1 MNRALL
7 VSLLKKNID
16 ELILLT
22 EGFSEMSEYPAAIIH
37 LAKNKTDDIR
47 SYIDQLGNIRETL
60 TPVANTISEETREI
74 EVNTT
79 ENTEDNT
86 LNSEE
91 IMASQENHE
100 EIIVEEEEVEEVII
114 IDDIDTS
121 DDISVEK
128 EEEEEEEVV
137 DEKDNFNVDELIAD
151 AENETEEQETD
162 KEIITII
169 ELAEEPEP
177 ISENTLSAPQE
188 IYVEAFEDNKTADKK
203 ITLAEKLASQT
214 ITRNELHAKNEV
226 NGINNTIGHK
236 KIEDIRQA
244 ISLGDRFRFQREL
257 FRNNG
262 EEMNKMLNYINLLAS
277 YDEIVSFLQSKYS
290 WPEDHPAAN
299 DFYQIIKRKF

>member
-47 SYIDQLGNIRETL
+47 SYIDQLGNIRENSA
-60 TPVANTISEETREI
+60 PIADTIPKEI
-74 EVNTT
+74 IDIEANTT
-79 ENTEDNT
+79 EDTEDNILT
-86 LNSEE
+86 STETFASEE
-91 IMASQENHE
+91 KQE
-100 EIIVEEEEVEEVII
+100 EIIVDEGEVEEVIV
-114 IDDIDTS
+114 IDTV

-128 EEEEEEEVV
+128 AEEEEVV
-137 DEKDNFNVDELIAD
+137 VEEDNIIVDELIAD
-151 AENETEEQETD
+151 TENEVEVTETD
-162 KEIITII
+162 NEETTIVA
-169 ELAEEPEP
+169 LADEPEP
-177 ISENTLSAPQE
+177 IYKKTVTALQDV
-188 IYVEAFEDNKTADKK
+188 YVETSEDNKAADKK
-203 ITLAEKLASQT
+203 ITIAEKLASQT
-214 ITRNELHAKNEV
+214 ITRNELHAKNDG
-226 NGINNTIGHK
+226 NGFNNTIGYK

>member
-1 MNRALL
+1 MNRVLL

-22 EGFSEMSEYPAAIIH
+22 EGFSEMSEYPSAIIH

-47 SYIDQLGNIRETL
+47 SYIDQLGSIKETL
-60 TPVANTISEETREI
+60 VPIVNTISEETTDV
-74 EVNTT
+74 EVKTT
-79 ENTEDNT
+79 ENTEDDILISNKY
-86 LNSEE
+86 LASPEKQEE
-91 IMASQENHE
+91 MVVDEKYL
-100 EIIVEEEEVEEVII
+100 EEVIV

-121 DDISVEK
+121 DDNSVEEK
-128 EEEEEEEVV
+128 EEVQ
-137 DEKDNFNVDELIAD
+137 DEKDNFDIEELIAD
-151 AENETEEQETD
+151 TENETEEQETD
-162 KEIITII
+162 KATITIA
-169 ELAEEPEP
+169 ELVEEPEL
-177 ISENTLSAPQE
+177 ISEKTVSAPLGV
-188 IYVEAFEDNKTADKK
+188 YVETSDDNKATDKK
-203 ITLAEKLASQT
+203 ITIAEKLASQT
-214 ITRNELHAKNEV
+214 ITRNELHAKNDA
-226 NGINNTIGHK
+226 NGFNNTIGYK

>member
-47 SYIDQLGNIRETL
+47 SYIDQLGDIKETL
-60 TPVANTISEETREI
+60 VPVANTISEETREI

-79 ENTEDNT
+79 ENTEDNIVT
-86 LNSEE
+86 SSETFASEE
-91 IMASQENHE
+91 NQE
-100 EIIVEEEEVEEVII
+100 EIIVKEEEVEEVIV
-114 IDDIDTS
+114 IDDIDIN
-121 DDISVEK
+121 DDISVE
-128 EEEEEEEVV
+128 EEEEKDDVEVE
-137 DEKDNFNVDELIAD
+137 DKYIIDELIAD
-151 AENETEEQETD
+151 TEKEEEVPEND
-162 KEIITII
+162 NVAIPII
-169 ELAEEPEP
+169 ELDEASEL
-177 ISENTLSAPQE
+177 ISDNTVSAQQDV
-188 IYVEAFEDNKTADKK
+188 YVEAFEDNKTADKK
-203 ITLAEKLASQT
+203 ITIAEKLASQT
-214 ITRNELHAKNEV
+214 ITRNELHAKNDG
-226 NGINNTIGHK
+226 NGLNNTIGYK

-290 WPEDHPAAN
+290 WPEDHSAAN

>member
-22 EGFSEMSEYPAAIIH
+22 EGFSEMSEYPAAIMH

-47 SYIDQLGNIRETL
+47 SYIDQLGNFRETL
-60 TPVANTISEETREI
+60 VPDANTISEETRET

-79 ENTEDNT
+79 ENTEDNILT
-86 LNSEE
+86 SKD
-91 IMASQENHE
+91 IIASQEKQE
-100 EIIVEEEEVEEVII
+100 EIIVEEVEEVIV
-114 IDDIDTS
+114 IDDIDAS

-128 EEEEEEEVV
+128 KEEEEVVVVV
-137 DEKDNFNVDELIAD
+137 DEKDNLIVDELIAD
-151 AENETEEQETD
+151 TENETEEQETD

-169 ELAEEPEP
+169 ELTEVPGS
-177 ISENTLSAPQE
+177 IFENSVSAPKE
-188 IYVEAFEDNKTADKK
+188 VNVEASEDTKTADKK
-203 ITLAEKLASQT
+203 ITIAEKLASQT
-214 ITRNELHAKNEV
+214 ITRNELHAKNEA
-226 NGINNTIGHK
+226 NGINSTIGHK
-236 KIEDIRQA
+236 KIDDIRQA

-277 YDEIVSFLQSKYS
+277 YDEIVSFLQSKYN